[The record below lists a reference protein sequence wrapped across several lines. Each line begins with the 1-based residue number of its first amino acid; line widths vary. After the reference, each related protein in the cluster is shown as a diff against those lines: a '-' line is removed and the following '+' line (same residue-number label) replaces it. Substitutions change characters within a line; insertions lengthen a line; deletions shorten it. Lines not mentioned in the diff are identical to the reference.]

1 MTVGLSAPVPELL
14 MVGVASTSMAFRRSV
29 TTPNAALA
37 PAVEPD
43 INDTRILA
51 GSDPIPSMPLR
62 PWLTT
67 STSTSSRPTPSSS
80 IASSIASST
89 VFPVC
94 SRGCFSISS
103 KLLIWQGF
111 SECGTKS

>member
-1 MTVGLSAPVPELL
+1 MMVGLSEPVPELL
-14 MVGVASTSMAFRRSV
+14 IVGVASTSMAFRRSV

-37 PAVEPD
+37 PAVEPV
-43 INDTRILA
+43 ISDTRTLA
-51 GSDPIPSMPLR
+51 GSAPMPRIPLR

-89 VFPVC
+89 VFPVR
-94 SRGCFSISS
+94 SRGCFSISA
-103 KLLIWQGF
+103 KLLIRQGF
-111 SECGTKS
+111 RECWA